1 LDVYS
6 KALENSDRSILNR
19 LKRTLSIGRLSGIF
33 YLILIIIDYLVLLL
47 ISSIW
52 SKKNFIKEKS
62 FNYELYKQILNKN
75 QNIEKGN

>member
-1 LDVYS
+1 MDVYS